1 MAGHGKEH
9 FISAYQLFS
18 VLFIG
23 RIIILVTINSG
34 LAGNENFSDLIA
46 ASLWMFLA
54 TFVMVIPL
62 WLLTKRRPTLNIL
75 DQGYYLLG
83 RAGIILPVFYAI
95 YFISVNWYYLS
106 VFQLF
111 SANVMDPRTPA
122 WVIAAAVLVVA
133 CYGAYKGVEAIVR
146 TAGIILVLICA
157 GTIFMICS
165 LFFKM
170 DAGNFEPMFYEGAG
184 GSLYGAILFLC
195 RSSSI
200 SVMALLLPIV
210 KGKRKLG
217 FSIWNLGVWLVMT
230 VVFLIMIGVAG
241 DFLKMQIFP
250 LYTVTAMAEL
260 GPFQRL
266 DAVFLG
272 VWLTGL
278 FIKIAMDLYLV
289 SLCVT
294 RFLGEKAGRISILA
308 GAAVTGI
315 VAQLAMG
322 SRELQALFF
331 GPWLFFPITL
341 TAAFLIPLFL
351 LLMDKIQSK
360 RRAGK

>member
-1 MAGHGKEH
+1 
-9 FISAYQLFS
+9 
-18 VLFIG
+18 
-23 RIIILVTINSG
+23 
-34 LAGNENFSDLIA
+34 
-46 ASLWMFLA
+46 MFLA

-62 WLLTKRRPTLNIL
+62 WLLTRKRPALNIL

-83 RAGIILPVFYAI
+83 RAGIILPV
-95 YFISVNWYYLS
+95 
-106 VFQLF
+106 
-111 SANVMDPRTPA
+111 
-122 WVIAAAVLVVA
+122 
-133 CYGAYKGVEAIVR
+133 
-146 TAGIILVLICA
+146 
-157 GTIFMICS
+157 
-165 LFFKM
+165 FKM